1 MHKEKERLV
10 IKNFGP
16 IKSVDLKLGKMTI
29 LIGEQATGKS
39 TIAKVLAVC
48 RYFSYIANNE
58 FISNPTSNS
67 FIQGLESWGIDGF
80 IQIDSYIRY
89 ECIDYELEIK
99 NKTENVAISVNEDKT
114 INYSDITLFS
124 PSLIPISDN
133 FKVLLLNLQSTIS
146 DIKAKESNDRLI
158 GHFFLK
164 IPSDFYQNQV
174 SEVMNNPFYI
184 PTERGLQSI
193 FSLGKSSIQNISDS
207 LFNQFAKMDMFA
219 RGFKN
224 ETEIKPLN
232 ILYKNVNG
240 QGFIKNVRQIEFSSL
255 YNGASGYQSIIPV
268 VLAVKYYSEN
278 KRKKKTFI
286 IEEPELNLF
295 PKAQKKLM
303 EFFVENINLNH
314 HSFLLPTHSPYI
326 LSTLGNLIYADKIGN
341 LDSKKYSE
349 EVKKSIPE
357 KYWLNINDVSVY
369 YLDKGQAKNLVNI
382 EDCLI
387 NLDDLDNVSEI
398 VNKEFDELL
407 NLEVQFENSDL

>member
-1 MHKEKERLV
+1 MQKERLV

-16 IKSVDLKLGKMTI
+16 IKSIDLELGKMTI

-48 RYFSYIANNE
+48 RYFSYITNNE
-58 FISNPTSNS
+58 FVSNPVSNS
-67 FIQGLESWGIDGF
+67 FRQGLVSWGIDGF
-80 IQIDSYIRY
+80 IEINSYIHY

-99 NKTENVAISVNEDKT
+99 NKTEKVAISYNGDNT
-114 INYSDITLFS
+114 LNYEEFDIFS
-124 PSLIPISDN
+124 PNLTPKSNN
-133 FKVLLLNLQSTIS
+133 FRVLLSNLESALL
-146 DIKAKESNDRLI
+146 DIKEKESDKGALDY
-158 GHFFLK
+158 FFLK

-174 SEVMNNPFYI
+174 SKVMKNPFYI

-240 QGFIKNVRQIEFSSL
+240 QGFIKNERQTEFSSL

-303 EFFVENINLNH
+303 EFFVENINTNG

-326 LSTLGNLIYADKIGN
+326 VSTLGNLIYAHKIGN
-341 LDSKKYSE
+341 LDNKKYSE

-357 KYWLNINDVSVY
+357 KYWLNINDISAY
-369 YLDKGQAKNLVNI
+369 YLENGEAKNLVNT
-382 EDCLI
+382 EECLI
-387 NLDDLDNVSEI
+387 NLDNLDSVSEI
-398 VNKEFDELL
+398 INKEFDELL
-407 NLEVQFENSDL
+407 NLEVQFENIDL

>member
-1 MHKEKERLV
+1 MQKERLV

-16 IKSVDLKLGKMTI
+16 IKSIDLELGKMTI

-48 RYFSYIANNE
+48 RYFSYITNNE
-58 FISNPTSNS
+58 FVSNPVSNS
-67 FIQGLESWGIDGF
+67 FRQGLVSWGIDGF
-80 IQIDSYIRY
+80 IEINSYIHY

-99 NKTENVAISVNEDKT
+99 NKTEKVAISYNGDNT
-114 INYSDITLFS
+114 LNYEEFDIFS
-124 PSLIPISDN
+124 PNLTPKSNN
-133 FKVLLLNLQSTIS
+133 FRVLLSNLESALL
-146 DIKAKESNDRLI
+146 DIKEKESDKGALDY
-158 GHFFLK
+158 FFLK

-174 SEVMNNPFYI
+174 SKVMKNPFYI

-240 QGFIKNVRQIEFSSL
+240 QGFIKNERQTEFSGL
-255 YNGASGYQSIIPV
+255 YNGASGYQSIIPL
-268 VLAVKYYSEN
+268 VLAIKYYSEN
-278 KRKKKTFI
+278 HRKKKTFI
-286 IEEPELNLF
+286 VEEPELNLF

-303 EFFVENINLNH
+303 EFFVENINNH
-314 HSFLLPTHSPYI
+314 GHSFLLPTHSPYI
-326 LSTLGNLIYADKIGN
+326 LSTLGNLIYAHKIGN
-341 LDSKKYSE
+341 LDNRKFSSDVNKN
-349 EVKKSIPE
+349 IPE
-357 KYWLNINDVSVY
+357 KYWIDISDLSVY
-369 YLDKGQAKNLVNI
+369 YLDNGQAKNLINI
-382 EDCLI
+382 EECLI
-387 NLDDLDNVSEI
+387 NLDDLDSVSEI

-407 NLEVQFENSDL
+407 NLEVQFENIDL